1 MIFLFRDEYD
11 ILNYIKIQMKIKTS
25 LFRIVFLAA
34 IVSGI
39 IPVQAQVK
47 KQVSIKGVVKNNTFK
62 TASLFQV
69 GKETLLISEAPI
81 GADNKF
87 SIVFESA
94 KTDIYKLQF
103 DNNNFVMMI
112 LQPGEKVD
120 ISIDA
125 KDFLKQLVIK
135 GSENTSDIYRNQNV
149 LMAGKTKLDSIS
161 SLSYKE
167 MSNPKYDS
175 LLKVYTL
182 SYENIKTT
190 RDNELKAFMLEKPNS
205 LAILFLLETLPV
217 DANYDIY
224 SKIDSSLFAA
234 YPDNFYVLNLHNQ
247 IIAGKATAIG
257 AVAPDFILQDTS
269 GTNIS
274 LSSFLGKYVLIDFWA
289 AWCGPCRKE
298 MPNMVK
304 LYADFKGKNFEILGI
319 SLDKTRDKWVGAIK
333 SEHMTWPQVSD
344 LKFWQSEVAAIYGV
358 KAIPYTILLDK
369 DGKII
374 AKNLRGEELYNKV
387 ESLLK

>member
-1 MIFLFRDEYD
+1 
-11 ILNYIKIQMKIKTS
+11 MKIKTN

-34 IVSGI
+34 IISGI

-47 KQVSIKGVVKNNTFK
+47 KQVSINGIIKNNTFK
-62 TASLFQV
+62 TASLYQV
-69 GKETLLISEAPI
+69 GKEPLLISEAPI

-87 SIVFESA
+87 SIVFESG

-120 ISIDA
+120 ISTDA
-125 KDFLKQLVIK
+125 KDFLKQLAIK
-135 GSENTSDIYRNQNV
+135 GSENTSDIYRNQNI

-161 SLSYKE
+161 TLSYKE

-182 SYENIKTT
+182 SYENVKAD
-190 RDNELKAFMLEKPNS
+190 RDNALKAFMSEKPNS
-205 LAILFLLETLPV
+205 LAILFLLEALPI

-224 SKIDSSLFAA
+224 AKIDSSLFAA

-247 IIAGKATAIG
+247 IMAGKATAIG

-304 LYADFKGKNFEILGI
+304 LYADFKDKNFEIIGI

-369 DGKII
+369 EGKII

-387 ESLLK
+387 ASLLK

>member
-1 MIFLFRDEYD
+1 MKKKTNLFWV
-11 ILNYIKIQMKIKTS
+11 I
-25 LFRIVFLAA
+25 FLAA
-34 IVSGI
+34 LISGV
-39 IPVQAQVK
+39 IPLQAQVK
-47 KQVSIKGVVKNNTFK
+47 KQVSINGSVKNNTFK
-62 TASLFQV
+62 TASLYQV
-69 GKETLLISEAPI
+69 GKEPLLISNVPI

-87 SIVFESA
+87 SFAFEVA
-94 KTDIYKLQF
+94 KTDLYKLQF
-103 DNNNFVMMI
+103 DNNNFVMLI
-112 LQPGEKVD
+112 LQPGEKVE
-120 ISIDA
+120 ITIDA
-125 KDFLKQLVIK
+125 NDFLKQLVIK
-135 GSENTSDIYRNQNV
+135 GSESSSDIYRNQNV

-161 SLSYKE
+161 NLSYKE

-175 LLKVYTL
+175 LLKVFTL
-182 SYENIKTT
+182 SYEQVKTDQ
-190 RDNELKAFMLEKPNS
+190 DNTLKSFMLKKPNS
-205 LAILFLLETLPV
+205 LAILFLLEPLPV

-269 GTNIS
+269 GNNIS

-319 SLDKTRDKWVGAIK
+319 SLDKTRDKWIGAIK
-333 SEHMTWPQVSD
+333 SEHMTWPQASD
-344 LKFWQSEVAAIYGV
+344 LKFWQSEVAAIYSV

-369 DGKII
+369 EGKII
-374 AKNLRGEELYNKV
+374 AKNLRGEELYQKV